1 MFFSK
6 ALGIFSLAAAVS
18 ALSVSYDQG
27 YDDAGR
33 LMTAIACSDG
43 PNGLITKY
51 GWETQGAIPKFPNI
65 GGWEGIEGW
74 GSTNVRNFRRRSLV
88 CHCHANIATQCGT
101 CLQLT
106 YNGKSINV
114 LAIDHAGAGAN
125 IALEAMNVLTD
136 NQATFLGRVEADVV
150 QLDISACL

>member
-1 MFFSK
+1 MFFSNK
-6 ALGIFSLAAAVS
+6 ALSIFSLAAAVS

-27 YDDAGR
+27 YDDASR
-33 LMTAIACSDG
+33 LMTAVACSDG

-74 GSTNVRNFRRRSLV
+74 GSTN
-88 CHCHANIATQCGT
+88 CGT

-125 IALEAMNVLTD
+125 IALEAMNVLTN
-136 NQATFLGRVEADVV
+136 NQAEFLGRVEADVV